1 MGPLRVGAEAVADR
15 LRFLNSAFAIRR
27 SKFPWPD
34 RRRRQK
40 LLNDL
45 RSRFF
50 RPAGACSRA
59 STSRASRPGGRVST
73 FGWT

>member
-50 RPAGACSRA
+50 RPARRLQPGEYKPRI
-59 STSRASRPGGRVST
+59 STGRTRKYV
-73 FGWT
+73 WVD